1 MQADRLKVGA
11 NAARST
17 PSNGNFLQRWFRLE
31 STQGYLM
38 VAPAV
43 LWLAVLLAYP
53 FVLAIW
59 LGFTDKKVGT
69 PGTFNGI
76 QNFVILWQ
84 SGIFRTAF
92 FNTIYYTA
100 VTTVIKVVLGFG
112 LALLLNQSFFG
123 RRFIRAVLLLPWI
136 VPTVLSTMAFLWMFD
151 SNLSSLNWLLRGLGL
166 AQVPWLTKPQTAMI
180 SVMIVNVWRAIPFFA
195 ITTLT
200 ALQTVPAELY
210 EAAEIDGAGKLRQ
223 LWSIT
228 VPMVQPI
235 LAIVMIVSV
244 IGTFSDVQ
252 VVASLTNG
260 GPQNSTQVLA
270 TLSYKIGLQS
280 GQLGQGAAVGLHM
293 LPFLILMVIWEVWS
307 LRKAQA

>member
-1 MQADRLKVGA
+1 MQVDRLKAGA
-11 NAARST
+11 NAAST
-17 PSNGNFLQRWFRLE
+17 PTSGGLRRWFRLE

-43 LWLAVLLAYP
+43 LWLVVLLAYP

-59 LGFTDKKVGT
+59 LAFTDKKVGT

-76 QNFVILWQ
+76 QNFVVLWE
-84 SGIFRTAF
+84 SGIFRTAL

-100 VTTVIKVVLGFG
+100 VTTVFKVILGFG
-112 LALLLNQSFFG
+112 LALLLNQTFIG
-123 RRFIRAVLLLPWI
+123 RRVVRAVLLLPWI
-136 VPTVLSTMAFLWMFD
+136 VPTVLSSMAFLWMFD
-151 SNLSSLNWLLRGLGL
+151 SNLSSLNWLLRGLGM
-166 AQVPWLTKPQTAMI
+166 APVPWLSKPQTAMI
-180 SVMIVNVWRAIPFFA
+180 SIMIVNIWRAIPFFA

-210 EAAEIDGAGKLRQ
+210 DASAIDGAGRLRQ

-228 VPMVQPI
+228 VPLVKPI

-252 VVASLTNG
+252 VVASLTDG

-270 TLSYKIGLQS
+270 TLSYSIGLQS
-280 GQLGQGAAVGLHM
+280 GQLGQGAAVALHM
-293 LPFLILMVIWEVWS
+293 LPFLILMVVWEVWS
-307 LRKAQA
+307 LRKAQQ